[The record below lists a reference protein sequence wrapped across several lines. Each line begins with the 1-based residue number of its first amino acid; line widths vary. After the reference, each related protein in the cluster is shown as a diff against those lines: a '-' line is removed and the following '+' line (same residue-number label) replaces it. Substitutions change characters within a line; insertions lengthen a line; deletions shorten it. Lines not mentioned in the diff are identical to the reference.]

1 MTIIIIIIIINIA
14 SYTAYSY
21 ITLWMHLFNYTCSS
35 STHSVV
41 ANESSCSTPIKSLND
56 SWRKSKNLKKKFRSS
71 MDDVEKQLISTIKN
85 LDDTKPDEEGAFGDS
100 VAARLRCLSPRQKA
114 VAYIEI
120 DKVLL
125 RLKYPNDPY
134 LNRAPSAPY
143 QYYSGHQHQPV
154 LSSHPQHMSF
164 RPLTAHASLQLPSA
178 SNHLPT
184 AITEE
189 STTNDMQ
196 DNLEYSQY

>member
-1 MTIIIIIIIINIA
+1 
-14 SYTAYSY
+14 
-21 ITLWMHLFNYTCSS
+21 
-35 STHSVV
+35 
-41 ANESSCSTPIKSLND
+41 
-56 SWRKSKNLKKKFRSS
+56 

-100 VAARLRCLSPRQKA
+100 VAARLWCLSPRQKTM
-114 VAYIEI
+114 AYIEI

-125 RLKYPNDPY
+125 GLKYPNDPY

-143 QYYSGHQHQPV
+143 QCYSGHQHQP
-154 LSSHPQHMSF
+154 SHPQCMSF
-164 RPLTAHASLQLPSA
+164 YPLAAHASLQLLFA

-189 STTNDMQ
+189 STTHNMQ